1 MRAADLLRRWE
12 DPPFKPFRIHLSD
25 GTILQITQPGM
36 VIVGLSSA
44 VLPTKFTQEEG
55 RRVASDWRT
64 VALDHIVQFSDLS
77 DRLNGKNRRRKG
89 K

>member
-1 MRAADLLRRWE
+1 
-12 DPPFKPFRIHLSD
+12 
-25 GTILQITQPGM
+25 LQITQPGM

-44 VLPTKFTQEEG
+44 VLPTEFTQEEG
-55 RRVASDWRT
+55 RRVASNWRT

-77 DRLNGKNRRRKG
+77 DRLNGKDRRKKG

>member
-1 MRAADLLRRWE
+1 MRAADLLRRLE
-12 DPPFKPFRIHLSD
+12 DSPFKPFRIQLSD
-25 GTILQITQPGM
+25 GTILELHQPGM

-44 VLPTKFTQEEG
+44 VLPTKFTEEEG

-64 VALDHIVQFSDLS
+64 VALDHIVQFTDLN
-77 DRLNGKNRRRKG
+77 DALNGKYRRRKG